1 MVNLGSSTGICLLM
15 LMMMLLMTPVKSA
28 RQPQY
33 GLDSIEGFC
42 EGWGELDQ
50 LSDITSQLLNIKYPY
65 MGSMRAQV
73 WVQDHF
79 GFPINAR
86 PYSAIGTMEKIDIA
100 EVLNQMVKKAC
111 NFEKPKTKP
120 PTITTTTTATTTTT
134 TVYRKGKAEATTTAK
149 EVVATEKEVDR
160 VLVEPVV
167 AEPAYPNLVS
177 IISKNEFTAI
187 LAKMLGNL
195 LAEFESNIKIKLY
208 I

>member
-1 MVNLGSSTGICLLM
+1 MSYFLGALTLCFLASLMVPIGAT
-15 LMMMLLMTPVKSA
+15 TRA
-28 RQPQY
+28 PQY

-50 LSDITSQLLNIKYPY
+50 LSDITSQVLNIKYPY

-134 TVYRKGKAEATTTAK
+134 TAYRKGKAEATTTTAK